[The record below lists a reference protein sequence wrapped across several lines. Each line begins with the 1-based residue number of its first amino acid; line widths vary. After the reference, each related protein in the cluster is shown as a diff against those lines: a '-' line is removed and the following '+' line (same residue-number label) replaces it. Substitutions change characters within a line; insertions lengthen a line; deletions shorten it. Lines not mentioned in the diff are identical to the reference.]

1 MRIITAIMVCALA
14 IFVVSLSFDT
24 PAEARKIKASK
35 SIGKSFGKS
44 MSRASK
50 GMSRS
55 VRKVGRG
62 VSRSVSWGA
71 SGLLP
76 GAALVTGTRARN
88 NCNHYYKRYRE
99 TGNAKW
105 RNKYNN
111 CIR

>member
-1 MRIITAIMVCALA
+1 MRIITAIMVCAPA

-35 SIGKSFGKS
+35 NIGKGVGKS
-44 MSRASK
+44 MRRASK
-50 GMSRS
+50 
-55 VRKVGRG
+55 G
-62 VSRSVSWGA
+62 VSRSVRNVGKGISRSMSWGA
-71 SGLLP
+71 SGLLA

-88 NCNHYYKRYRE
+88 NCNYYYKRYRE